1 MSTILNNIKQI
12 VSSAIKVEVKNPVIK
27 NGKKRYPVVV
37 TDMGQSLT
45 SGWSIKYLPTAQNNG
60 QRLYDGSQTFSTL
73 YIYKFSKIHNLILT
87 ANHYFLE
94 NINVEVMLDGRRRA
108 IYEPDNKI
116 RLTVTSQSNSVV
128 VVLTVI
134 DEESPFY
141 MMSIPFKVVLS
152 NDNSGNY
159 YVIGSEDRWDRTID
173 MFTESNANF
182 APGKARYYRVH
193 QSANQPPTL
202 SAKIANNNGQFQIH
216 PNGSFTLDVEAAP
229 PEWIQVITNEYKAL
243 AYIYEQV
250 IMEVAFEKAL
260 EQGLP
265 GNEPNQI
272 SFDDFQETPFEKQGG
287 FIPAFNLNNQAPTVS
302 EDEQPIITLPN
313 EPKPP
318 VTPGRNVTLPWT

>member
-12 VSSAIKVEVKNPVIK
+12 VSSAIKVEVNKPVIK
-27 NGKKRYPVVV
+27 NGKKKYPVVV
-37 TDMGQSLT
+37 TDMGQSIT

-60 QRLYDGSQTFSTL
+60 QRLYDGSQTFSAL
-73 YIYKFSKIHNLILT
+73 NIHKFSKIHNLIIT
-87 ANHYFLE
+87 ANHYFLG
-94 NINVEVMLDGRRRA
+94 NQNVEVMMDGRRRA

-128 VVLTVI
+128 VVVTVI

-141 MMSIPFKVVLS
+141 MMSIPFNVVLS
-152 NDNSGNY
+152 NDNSGDY

-182 APGKARYYRVH
+182 APRKTRFYRVH
-193 QSANQPPTL
+193 QNANQAPTL
-202 SAKIANNNGQFQIH
+202 NARIANHNGQFQIH
-216 PNGSFTLDVEAAP
+216 PNGSFAIDMEAAP

-250 IMEVAFEKAL
+250 IMEIAFKKAL

-265 GNEPNQI
+265 SNERNQI
-272 SFDDFQETPFEKQGG
+272 SFDDFQETPFARQGG
-287 FIPAFNLNNQAPTVS
+287 FIPAFNLANPASTGAEN
-302 EDEQPIITLPN
+302 EQPIIPLPN

-318 VTPGRNVTLPWT
+318 VTAGSNVTLPWT